1 MLFTKSMPG
10 LKKINK
16 WTILK
21 KPQLT
26 LMNVVI
32 LVLYYFFFL
41 EEKLFIKILGRIKTW
56 KSKNIWNFSLLNSKY
71 G

>member
-32 LVLYYFFFL
+32 LGLYYFFFSRRKALYKDIGPHQNL
-41 EEKLFIKILGRIKTW
+41 EK
-56 KSKNIWNFSLLNSKY
+56 
-71 G
+71 

>member
-32 LVLYYFFFL
+32 LGLYYFFSRRKALYKDIGPHQNL
-41 EEKLFIKILGRIKTW
+41 EK
-56 KSKNIWNFSLLNSKY
+56 
-71 G
+71 

>member
-21 KPQLT
+21 KTQLT
-26 LMNVVI
+26 LMNVVF
-32 LVLYYFFFL
+32 LGLYYFFSRRKALYKDIGPHQNL
-41 EEKLFIKILGRIKTW
+41 EK
-56 KSKNIWNFSLLNSKY
+56 
-71 G
+71 

>member
-21 KPQLT
+21 KTPI
-26 LMNVVI
+26 NPNECGHFRAI
-32 LVLYYFFFL
+32 LFFFL

>member
-21 KPQLT
+21 KKPI
-26 LMNVVI
+26 NPNECGHFRAI
-32 LVLYYFFFL
+32 LFFFSRRKALYKDIGPHQNL
-41 EEKLFIKILGRIKTW
+41 EK
-56 KSKNIWNFSLLNSKY
+56 
-71 G
+71 

>member
-26 LMNVVI
+26 LMNVVF
-32 LVLYYFFFL
+32 LGLYYFFFL